1 MGGTFKSEIQKN
13 VKKIKLGDYIGRYAR
28 KKKTVPSYSTLPYIS
43 MNAIDN
49 EKNHYQY

>member
-28 KKKTVPSYSTLPYIS
+28 KNKMSRLTPLSPIRNFMNYLYNILLTLI
-43 MNAIDN
+43 
-49 EKNHYQY
+49 